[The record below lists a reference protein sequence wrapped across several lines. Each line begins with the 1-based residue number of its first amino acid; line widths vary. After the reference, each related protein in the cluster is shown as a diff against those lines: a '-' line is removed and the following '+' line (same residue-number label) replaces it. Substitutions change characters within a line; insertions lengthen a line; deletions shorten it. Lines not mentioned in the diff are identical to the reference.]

1 MIYHEVGSR
10 GSGTVVDNVLA
21 TCRYAGDMTRLTEY
35 TSRGAGHE
43 KEPPTKCLNSTPSS
57 TERPHSTRKPTLR
70 RQTTTTMSEVVIYP
84 SVYESGR
91 KWLVIHSLYAV
102 VTSFAAA
109 LDPELVFGAMGP
121 LLVAVE
127 QTTGLVSWSFEL
139 CTLSERES

>member
-1 MIYHEVGSR
+1 
-10 GSGTVVDNVLA
+10 
-21 TCRYAGDMTRLTEY
+21 
-35 TSRGAGHE
+35 
-43 KEPPTKCLNSTPSS
+43 
-57 TERPHSTRKPTLR
+57 
-70 RQTTTTMSEVVIYP
+70 MSEVVIYP

-127 QTTGLVSWSFEL
+127 QTTGLPHFAPDTPEARNALVTALAFSIGIGSIYFLYSGPWWHYGGKVMVEGSPM
-139 CTLSERES
+139 